1 MNNNPFVNQMPMPNF
16 YGQTSF
22 LPKYELNIVN
32 GEAGAQSFRMAP
44 NSKTVLIDE
53 TAPIVWFA
61 RTDSAGYLT
70 VEPYDIIKHQT
81 AAPISIEDLAARI
94 TKLEEQYVQQ
104 STTKQP
110 RKKQQQPIIT
120 ESNVDS
126 ANQRVNE

>member
-16 YGQTSF
+16 YGQTNYF
-22 LPKYELNIVN
+22 PKYELNIVN
-32 GEAGAQSFRMAP
+32 GEAGAQSFKMAP
-44 NSKTVLIDE
+44 NSKTVLVDE

-70 VEPYDIIKHQT
+70 VTPYDIVEHK
-81 AAPISIEDLAARI
+81 AAQPINIEDLAARI

-110 RKKQQQPIIT
+110 RKKQQ
-120 ESNVDS
+120 SNVDTNS
-126 ANQRVNE
+126 DTIGQKPNE